1 MKNISTKA
9 VQFFTDKSFFLILFA
24 MTTMLFSCDTL
35 ELPEEGSL
43 PDETPPEAVFSAT
56 PNEADYLT
64 ISFTNLSTS
73 ATDYAWDFG
82 DGNTS
87 TAKNPTNTYPGAGTY
102 TISLTATDKLN
113 ATSTTSQELV
123 IEEPS
128 TAFVPV
134 ILNPAFDIQGDDE
147 YRDGWRNSGLGG
159 VIQITSSPT
168 HTGEKAAKLPEDGSR
183 IGYQAISVEEDTDYQ
198 VSFYYT
204 LKTSPTGSI
213 SVSILGGE
221 VNDPAAIAG
230 ATIAS
235 FTGSDQADA
244 STFTQGTIEFNSG
257 SNTTVAIYFTNEG
270 AEGRIDTFE
279 IEVL

>member
-1 MKNISTKA
+1 MKNISTKG
-9 VQFFTDKSFFLILFA
+9 VQFFTGKSFFLILFA
-24 MTTMLFSCDTL
+24 MATMLFSCDNL

-43 PDETPPEAVFSAT
+43 PDETPPEAAFAANPS
-56 PNEADYLT
+56 EEDFLK
-64 ISFTNLSTS
+64 ISFTNLSNS
-73 ATDYAWDFG
+73 ATDYSWDFG

-87 TAKNPTNTYPGAGTY
+87 IEKDPSNVYPGPGTY
-102 TISLTATDKLN
+102 TVNLTATDKLN
-113 ATSTTSQELV
+113 VSNSTSQDIV

-128 TAFVPV
+128 TVFVPV
-134 ILNPAFDIQGDDE
+134 ILNPGFDILGDDE

-159 VIQITSSPT
+159 VIQITDGPL
-168 HTGEKAAKLPEDGSR
+168 HEGVKAAKLPDSFDR
-183 IGYQAISVEEDTDYQ
+183 AGYQAITVEEDTDYK

-213 SVSILGGE
+213 TVSILGGE
-221 VNDPAAIAG
+221 VTDPGAVAG

-244 STFTQGTIEFNSG
+244 STYVQGSVEFNSG
-257 SNTTVAIYFTNEG
+257 SNTTVAIYFTNAG
-270 AEGRIDTFE
+270 AEARIDTFE